1 MFIDDINHSY
11 HYLNDS
17 KSIVWEN
24 EKRRFTIPDG
34 VSLDIRPDMYQVL
47 DKLLRERPTWRF
59 KSDQRVYVGNG
70 QTNVF
75 INTFHIYD
83 GDEQLGKLW
92 YESHWR
98 DSTTRY
104 YFNNHRLAETRQRG
118 NGNFTTKPQVAI
130 KNILKAFHTLSPS
143 ERASRAFAEARSAVG
158 NKANAHGYEI
168 RRAVDAI
175 KDELIAYAVNNWETV
190 SAALA
195 DPAKHSKLP
204 SLVETSH
211 EMDQMHAR
219 FNAGQGAL
227 VRVEHNGAYLVART
241 DNSTYDT
248 KIVQD
253 SMLSDHMRGAL
264 GLLKLVDDNTYI
276 GDVGYRVK
284 ANLFFIEDRTSN
296 G

>member
-11 HYLNDS
+11 HYLNAS

-24 EKRRFTIPDG
+24 EKSRFTIPDG
-34 VSLDIRPDMYQVL
+34 VSLDIRPDLYQIL

-92 YESHWR
+92 GETHWQ
-98 DSTTRY
+98 DNAARY
-104 YFNNHRLAETRQRG
+104 YFNNHRLAKTRQRG

-130 KNILKAFHTLSPS
+130 KNILKAFHVLSPS
-143 ERASRAFAEARSAVG
+143 ERASRAYTEVRTAVA
-158 NKANAHGYEI
+158 NKANSHSIAKS
-168 RRAVDAI
+168 RAIEAI
-175 KDELIAYAVNNWETV
+175 KNELIAYAIDNWEV
-190 SAALA
+190 VNAALA
-195 DPAKHSKLP
+195 DPAKHSRLP
-204 SLVETSH
+204 TIMEASQEITQMTS
-211 EMDQMHAR
+211 R
-219 FNAGQGAL
+219 FEGGQGCL
-227 VRVEHNGAYLVART
+227 VRVEHNGAYLVARP

-276 GDVGYRVK
+276 GDVGMRIK
-284 ANLFFIEDRTSN
+284 ANLFFIEDQVTN
-296 G
+296 V

>member
-1 MFIDDINHSY
+1 MFIDDIKHSY

-24 EKRRFTIPDG
+24 DKRRFTIPDG

-70 QTNVF
+70 QTNVS
-75 INTFHIYD
+75 INTFLIYD

-98 DSTTRY
+98 DSATRY
-104 YFNNHRLAETRQRG
+104 YFNNHRLEQSRQRG

-130 KNILKAFHTLSPS
+130 KNILKAFHALSPS
-143 ERASRAFAEARSAVG
+143 ERASRAFEEARTAVST
-158 NKANAHGYEI
+158 KVSSHGYDI

-175 KDELIAYAVNNWETV
+175 KDELITYAINNWETV
-190 SAALA
+190 SAALD

-211 EMDQMHAR
+211 EIDQMSSR
-219 FNAGQGAL
+219 FQNGQGSL
-227 VRVEHNGAYLVART
+227 VRVEHNGSYLVARR
-241 DNSTYDT
+241 DNSAYDT
-248 KIVQD
+248 KVVQD

-284 ANLFFIEDRTSN
+284 ANLFFIEDQITN

>member
-92 YESHWR
+92 YESQRFRWPE
-98 DSTTRY
+98 DKYPSMW
-104 YFNNHRLAETRQRG
+104 NHHRKR
-118 NGNFTTKPQVAI
+118 N
-130 KNILKAFHTLSPS
+130 S
-143 ERASRAFAEARSAVG
+143 E
-158 NKANAHGYEI
+158 Y
-168 RRAVDAI
+168 
-175 KDELIAYAVNNWETV
+175 
-190 SAALA
+190 
-195 DPAKHSKLP
+195 
-204 SLVETSH
+204 
-211 EMDQMHAR
+211 
-219 FNAGQGAL
+219 
-227 VRVEHNGAYLVART
+227 
-241 DNSTYDT
+241 
-248 KIVQD
+248 
-253 SMLSDHMRGAL
+253 
-264 GLLKLVDDNTYI
+264 
-276 GDVGYRVK
+276 
-284 ANLFFIEDRTSN
+284 
-296 G
+296 